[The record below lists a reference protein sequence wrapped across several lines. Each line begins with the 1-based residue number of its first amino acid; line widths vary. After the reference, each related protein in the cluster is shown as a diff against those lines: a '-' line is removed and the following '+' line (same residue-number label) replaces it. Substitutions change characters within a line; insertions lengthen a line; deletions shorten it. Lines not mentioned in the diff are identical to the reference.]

1 MPLPCACSAFR
12 KAECLEGVLAP
23 GETLY
28 YPEDYWHQV
37 SSGSGGSGSS
47 SSSSSSSGNACPER
61 PPPPPPQT
69 QSLDEGAAAI
79 SGTIVT
85 PSNGGLVAAE
95 LRSECNGANRCA
107 TVGFG
112 GGRGAGGGGIE

>member
-1 MPLPCACSAFR
+1 MRLPCACSAFR

-37 SSGSGGSGSS
+37 RSGGGGSS
-47 SSSSSSSGNACPER
+47 SSSSPSSSSSSGNAYPE

-69 QSLDEGAAAI
+69 QSLDEGVAAI
-79 SGTIVT
+79 SGTLVT
-85 PSNGGLVAAE
+85 PSNGGAVAAE

-107 TVGFG
+107 RVWRW
-112 GGRGAGGGGIE
+112 RGAAGGGIE

>member
-1 MPLPCACSAFR
+1 MRLPRACSAFR

-37 SSGSGGSGSS
+37 SSGSGSSGSS
-47 SSSSSSSGNACPER
+47 SSSSSSSSSANPYPE
-61 PPPPPPQT
+61 PPAPLQT

-79 SGTIVT
+79 SGTLVT

-107 TVGFG
+107 RAWGW
-112 GGRGAGGGGIE
+112 RGAAGGGIE